1 VIEQALLRERVVVET
16 ATTDDDGVGQH
27 IDKALGCPLQEN
39 GVTRW
44 YFRKNTEFYKCSWLF
59 SSWVARH
66 VRDYDLL
73 HIHALFSFTSSAAAW
88 AARRARVPY
97 VIRPLGVLS
106 RYGIKNRL
114 PGLKQAS
121 LRIIERPIIECAAA
135 MHFTSD
141 MERREAEALGYA
153 MRSVV
158 IPLALP
164 SIDAHAFSDVDP
176 LNAEVSGIRTVLFLS
191 RLDPK
196 KNVEGLLAA
205 FAEVTHRL
213 PGVVLVVAGSGDPSY
228 VAELKVLGA
237 RLGLSEKVSW
247 PGHVQGDAK
256 ATLLRRATA
265 FVLPS
270 YSENFG
276 IAVAEALAA
285 GLPCIVG
292 RGVALAESVA
302 RAGAGVV
309 VSEDATSIGAALL
322 HVLSVAGLRA
332 EMAMNARVLA
342 EAEFSDAV
350 MGQRLCGLYRRIL
363 REQDKGATRT

>member
-1 VIEQALLRERVVVET
+1 
-16 ATTDDDGVGQH
+16 
-27 IDKALGCPLQEN
+27 
-39 GVTRW
+39 
-44 YFRKNTEFYKCSWLF
+44 
-59 SSWVARH
+59 
-66 VRDYDLL
+66 
-73 HIHALFSFTSSAAAW
+73 
-88 AARRARVPY
+88 
-97 VIRPLGVLS
+97 
-106 RYGIKNRL
+106 
-114 PGLKQAS
+114 
-121 LRIIERPIIECAAA
+121 
-135 MHFTSD
+135 
-141 MERREAEALGYA
+141 
-153 MRSVV
+153 
-158 IPLALP
+158 
-164 SIDAHAFSDVDP
+164 
-176 LNAEVSGIRTVLFLS
+176 
-191 RLDPK
+191 
-196 KNVEGLLAA
+196 
-205 FAEVTHRL
+205 
-213 PGVVLVVAGSGDPSY
+213 VVLVVAGSGDPSY